1 MGATRIV
8 PHLEPMSTHGVRP
21 RVMMGRHVL
30 GTEAKEVFCCWI
42 KKVGI
47 RLKQIKMFMEQQYNL
62 KFKSIEKMKVLA
74 NK

>member
-1 MGATRIV
+1 
-8 PHLEPMSTHGVRP
+8 MSSEHELQQLLRPFARP

-42 KKVGI
+42 KKVGK
-47 RLKQIKMFMEQQYNL
+47 RLKQIKMFMEQQYNP

>member
-1 MGATRIV
+1 
-8 PHLEPMSTHGVRP
+8 
-21 RVMMGRHVL
+21 MMGRHVL

-42 KKVGI
+42 KKVGK
-47 RLKQIKMFMEQQYNL
+47 RLKQIKMFMEQQYNP